1 MNSKHKSNCQFEE
14 HSKVFILTFGPNKL
28 DIWDSPPRIATREA
42 KLREETS
49 PKRNCDRSW
58 LASFGKVESRSN
70 LDQNQGAT
78 PIMAVGQRQKDQE
91 EEEEE
96 ETRPSTIALL
106 KKEKTL
112 EMC

>member
-1 MNSKHKSNCQFEE
+1 
-14 HSKVFILTFGPNKL
+14 
-28 DIWDSPPRIATREA
+28 
-42 KLREETS
+42 
-49 PKRNCDRSW
+49 
-58 LASFGKVESRSN
+58 
-70 LDQNQGAT
+70 
-78 PIMAVGQRQKDQE
+78 MAVGQRQKDQE